1 MGSFSLMH
9 WLVVFFG
16 IAFFYT
22 IFLFVIIGIPVARI
36 LRRTG
41 KSRWW
46 SLLILVPI
54 VNLIGFWIFAFAR
67 WPAFDAPE
75 LR

>member
-1 MGSFSLMH
+1 MH